1 MKLFYSLPVLAV
13 LVASPAVLSAQ
24 AIATAQASMSAASFY
39 TRASQPLSSP
49 SSFIASS
56 SSSTSSSSSSSSANA
71 FLSDGSAQASAP
83 APAKAEGG
91 SHGPFSGLGAD
102 VKIGLNG
109 IGFDVAT
116 PLIPYRLNLR
126 GGASFFSY
134 SLSETTSD
142 GLDAS
147 GTLKLQ
153 NSGIMLDWF
162 PWRGK
167 FRLSGGVTVY
177 NANGF
182 SGSLDVPS
190 GNSFTLG
197 SDKYYAS
204 GPVTGN
210 GVFKLG
216 GNTGGR
222 ISFGTGNL
230 IPKKG
235 RFTFESELG
244 IEFVSAPTVS
254 LGFTG
259 NVCTSAQGQ
268 NCESPENA
276 ATYAT
281 FLSDVTAEQNKLESD
296 VNFVKFYPIVSI
308 GIGYK
313 LF

>member
-1 MKLFYSLPVLAV
+1 MKSLYSLPVLAV
-13 LVASPAVLSAQ
+13 LAVFVSLPALSSAQ
-24 AIATAQASMSAASFY
+24 AVGPALAQASAPAPHFY
-39 TRASQPLSSP
+39 ADLGLP
-49 SSFIASS
+49 A
-56 SSSTSSSSSSSSANA
+56 TSSSSSNA
-71 FLSDGSAQASAP
+71 FLYNAPAAQASTP

-91 SHGPFSGLGAD
+91 SKTGPFSGLGAD

-116 PLIPYRLNLR
+116 PLVPYRLNLR

-134 SLSETTSD
+134 NLNETTSD
-142 GLDAS
+142 NLAVS
-147 GTLKLQ
+147 GSLKLQ
-153 NSGIMLDWF
+153 NSGIMVDWF
-162 PWRGK
+162 PWAGK

-177 NANGF
+177 NANGL
-182 SGSLDVPS
+182 SGSISVPS
-190 GNSFTLG
+190 GSSFTLG

-204 GPVTGN
+204 GPLTGTA
-210 GVFKLG
+210 VFKLG

-244 IEFVSAPTVS
+244 IEFVSKPTVA
-254 LGFTG
+254 LGFAG
-259 NVCTSAQGQ
+259 LVCTGSA
-268 NCESPENA
+268 NCESPTNVSNYPA
-276 ATYAT
+276 FTA
-281 FLSDVTAEQNKLESD
+281 DVTTEQNKLQSD
-296 VNFVKFYPIVSI
+296 VNFLSFYPIVSV